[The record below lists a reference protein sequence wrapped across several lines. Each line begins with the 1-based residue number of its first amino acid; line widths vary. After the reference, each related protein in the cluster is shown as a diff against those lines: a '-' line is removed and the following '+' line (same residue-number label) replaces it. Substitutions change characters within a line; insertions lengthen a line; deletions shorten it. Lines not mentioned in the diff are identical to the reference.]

1 MSETDPTKPIEAE
14 FIEHASETASNASAP
29 GGKKKNRARKQARR
43 AAKDA
48 RKRGLLARLF
58 GIGIFG
64 ALKLTALCV
73 LIGFFVMAA
82 NFDPR
87 HPDVDAGAAIASVA
101 RQAWVATG
109 WMVRNFW
116 QPALAGATIVL
127 PVWVLWRL
135 VSLPF
140 RK

>member
-1 MSETDPTKPIEAE
+1 MSETPGIETTAAALPDHKIEAVDDAG
-14 FIEHASETASNASAP
+14 IPADRA
-29 GGKKKNRARKQARR
+29 KRRARKQAKR
-43 AAKDA
+43 AAREA
-48 RKRGLLARLF
+48 SKRGLLARLF

-64 ALKLTALCV
+64 MLKLTALCI

-87 HPDVDAGAAIASVA
+87 HPDVDAGAAITSIA
-101 RQAWVATG
+101 RQAWTATG

-116 QPALAGATIVL
+116 KPALAGASIVL
-127 PVWVLWRL
+127 PLWVIWRL